1 MKGTKFIRR
10 EALNWILILLPFA
23 YLFAVYDRL
32 PRFAPIPLNW
42 EQAVYYQVIFTM
54 GVAVFGYIYLLVK
67 PAVVPKTAFHENLR
81 LYHRIRTLVLCFLS
95 LLSIIW
101 ISTAIGIGFN
111 WSKIAFI
118 LAMAFIIIF
127 GNIYPTIRFN
137 YMIGIKNVWT
147 LSSEYIWVKTHRFAG
162 RLLFAAGFIGA
173 VLGILFDPFPVPYM
187 PVIHV
192 AGIFALTG
200 IAHLYSYLLFR
211 KQQVPQA

>member
-23 YLFAVYDRL
+23 YLFAVYGRL
-32 PRFAPIPLNW
+32 PAFAPIPLNW

-162 RLLFAAGFIGA
+162 RMLFAAGFIGA
-173 VLGILFDPFPVPYM
+173 VLGILFNPYPIPYM
-187 PVIHV
+187 PVIYV
-192 AGIFALTG
+192 VGIFTLTG

>member
-23 YLFAVYDRL
+23 YLFAVYDRM

-42 EQAVYYQVIFTM
+42 QQAVYYQVIFTM
-54 GVAVFGYIYLLVK
+54 GVAVFGYVYLLVK

-81 LYHRIRTLVLCFLS
+81 IYHRIRTLVLCFLS

-111 WSKIAFI
+111 WAKIGFI

-147 LSSEYIWVKTHRFAG
+147 LSNEFIWVKTHRFAG
-162 RLLFAAGFIGA
+162 RLFFVAGLTGA
-173 VLGILFDPFPVPYM
+173 VLGILFDPYPVPYM
-187 PVIHV
+187 PAIHV
-192 AGIFALTG
+192 GGVFSLLG
-200 IAHLYSYLLFR
+200 IAHLYSYLIYR
-211 KQQVPQA
+211 KYQISHS

>member
-1 MKGTKFIRR
+1 MKGTEFIRR
-10 EALNWILILLPFA
+10 EAFNWVLILLPFV
-23 YLFAVYDRL
+23 YLLAVYGRL
-32 PRFAPIPLNW
+32 PAFAPIPLNW

-54 GVAVFGYIYLLVK
+54 GVAVIGYVYLLVK

-95 LLSIIW
+95 LLSVIW

-111 WSKIAFI
+111 WAKIGFI

-127 GNIYPTIRFN
+127 GNIYPTIRYN

-162 RLLFAAGFIGA
+162 RLLFVAGFTGA
-173 VLGILFDPFPVPYM
+173 VLGILFNPYPVSYM
-187 PVIHV
+187 PVIYV
-192 AGIFALTG
+192 GGIFSLTG
-200 IAHLYSYLLFR
+200 IAHLYSYLLYR
-211 KQQVPQA
+211 RHQISHS